1 VLSFLPG
8 HERAHTSAGPRVRHP
23 VKDTRRPRHGQNDGV
38 APRSGSELFLVDPNE
53 FVARR
58 DQLAREL
65 RSRGDKDGAAEVKR
79 LRRPPVAVWALN
91 QVAHENAEVAKRL
104 VETARDAEAAQRALL
119 EGHPGDDF
127 RAVVSRRRDALTAVA
142 AAAAEVIARSGRS
155 PDTTARDVDET
166 LNAIVAT
173 SAALEAFARAELD
186 AVPESSGDSE
196 MFAGV
201 TPPPSPTARTA
212 PRKPGAPRTLRAV
225 PEPEPVERPPSAR
238 LVKAREQLAA
248 HRAAVA
254 EAEDELGRAEAAL
267 EEADERLAVAQ
278 REQRRRTTERARV
291 QTELERA
298 RERVAR
304 SEELVARYE
313 S

>member
-1 VLSFLPG
+1 M
-8 HERAHTSAGPRVRHP
+8 
-23 VKDTRRPRHGQNDGV
+23 

-65 RSRGDKDGAAEVKR
+65 RSRGDKDAAAEVKR

-91 QVAHENAEVAKRL
+91 HVAHENAELAQRL
-104 VETARDAEAAQRALL
+104 VEAARHAEAAQRALL
-119 EGHPGDDF
+119 EGHPADDF
-127 RAVVSRRRDALTAVA
+127 RAVVSRRRDALAAVA

-166 LNAIVAT
+166 LNTIVAT
-173 SAALEAFARAELD
+173 SAALEAFTRSELD
-186 AVPESSGDSE
+186 AIPESSSDRE
-196 MFAGV
+196 MFAGI
-201 TPPPSPTARTA
+201 TPPSSPSPRSA
-212 PRKPGAPRTLRAV
+212 PRKPGAARALRAV

-254 EAEDELGRAEAAL
+254 EAEDELRRADSALQEA
-267 EEADERLAVAQ
+267 EEQLAVAQ
-278 REQRRRTTERARV
+278 REQRRRAAERQRV
-291 QTELERA
+291 QTEAERA
-298 RERVAR
+298 RERVTR